1 MAEYFIATFGALALT
16 ELIKGLS
23 ANGTP
28 PILQRFSWQI
38 HLAYFMWSNIKL
50 FRSLFVAALV
60 IIFIQLSSDERG
72 AVLAPA
78 IAIGVIWGFI
88 YWLFNRFWV
97 GKYKFLPISQRVFK
111 TAGENDVDLSIQVLG
126 VDHNGEQK
134 AFPTNMLFYHHQI
147 SDDVGGHPIAATYC
161 GMCRAGRVYDAMM
174 EGQRLHFSLVGAVN
188 FNAILRDDKTGT
200 WWRQE
205 TGEAAKGTLQ
215 GKILE
220 DMPFEQMS
228 LKNWLE
234 KYPDTK
240 ILQYDPAFEKKYNF
254 LEALLK
260 YEVSFPGWHMQKTPP
275 LIVGIEVGELAQ
287 AYDWNHL
294 AKARMVHDRV
304 GDTDLLAVMDE
315 EGVSAFVYD
324 RMIDGEAL
332 DFTLEG
338 SSMKDTK
345 TGSSWDLFGRCVKG
359 KLKGAELSLVQS
371 HKQFV
376 RAWITFHPKSSFY
389 RF

>member
-1 MAEYFIATFGALALT
+1 MADSFLYVFAALALT
-16 ELIKGLS
+16 ELVKGLS

-50 FRSLFVAALV
+50 FRTVFVAALIVMFVMMPADARVSV
-60 IIFIQLSSDERG
+60 IVPAIFIG
-72 AVLAPA
+72 AM
-78 IAIGVIWGFI
+78 WGFI

-97 GKYKFLPISQRVFK
+97 GKYKFLPITQRVFSSVK
-111 TAGENDVDLSIQVLG
+111 DNMVDDTIQVLG

-134 AFPTNMLFYHHQI
+134 AYPTNMLFYHHQI
-147 SDDVGGHPIAATYC
+147 SDEVGGHPIAATYC
-161 GMCRAGRVYDAMM
+161 GMCRAGRVYDALVD
-174 EGQRLHFSLVGAVN
+174 GQRLHFALVGAVN
-188 FNAILRDDKTGT
+188 WNAVLRDDKTGT

-205 TGEAAKGTLQ
+205 TGEAAKGALK
-215 GKILE
+215 GRVLE

-228 LKNWLE
+228 LKNWVE

-240 ILQYDPAFEKKYNF
+240 ILQYDPLFAKKYNF

-275 LIVGIEVGELAQ
+275 LVLGVEVDGAAH
-287 AYDWNHL
+287 AYDWNSL
-294 AKARMVHDRV
+294 AKARLVHDTV
-304 GDTDLLAVMDE
+304 GDTELLTVMDI
-315 EGVSAFVYD
+315 EGVSGFVYD
-324 RMIDGEAL
+324 RTVDGEAL
-332 DFTLEG
+332 EFTFNDEV
-338 SSMKDTK
+338 MQDTK
-345 TGSSWDLFGRCVKG
+345 TGSSWDMFGRCIKG
-359 KLKGAELSLVQS
+359 KLKGTELTTLQS

-376 RAWITFHPKSSFY
+376 RAWVTFRPNSTFY